1 MFYWIKLKTDF
12 FFRPEI
18 DYILSNEI
26 DGCKYIILYQ
36 MLCLNTA
43 NSNGVLIEQINDLII
58 PYDINKI
65 VRDTKYFDKETV
77 TSALK
82 LYIRLGLIYVQE
94 NSYYVISDFE
104 EMVGAETKWA
114 IKKRKT
120 RNKQKGQCPND
131 DSGQLSGHFEDN
143 VPNTEFFEE
152 KNENNERTFEGQSS
166 GQIGDNVHTNEGIM
180 SKECKKT
187 EVLDSKSGHSGGQ
200 SGDNVRQEIR
210 DKRLENRYKSIDNR
224 DIYKYNNFKNKEIL
238 PYWMEH
244 PEVCKAIPTT
254 EEDRKE
260 LEELLKDFK

>member
-12 FFRPEI
+12 FYRPEI

-82 LYIRLGLIYVQE
+82 LYIKLGLIYIQE

-104 EMVGAETKWA
+104 DMVGAETKWA
-114 IKKRKT
+114 VKKRNT
-120 RNKQKGQCPND
+120 RNKQKGQCPTEEE
-131 DSGQLSGHFEDN
+131 GQTSGHLEDIVLN
-143 VPNTEFFEE
+143 IKNIE
-152 KNENNERTFEGQSS
+152 KENRTFEGQMS
-166 GQIGDNVHTNEGIM
+166 GQFGDNVHTNGGNM
-180 SKECKKT
+180 LNECK
-187 EVLDSKSGHSGGQ
+187 EIMDFNSKGGQMSGHL
-200 SGDNVRQEIR
+200 GDNVLQENR

-244 PEVCKAIPTT
+244 PEVCEAVPTT
-254 EEDRKE
+254 EEDRRE
-260 LEELLKDFK
+260 LEELLKEFKK